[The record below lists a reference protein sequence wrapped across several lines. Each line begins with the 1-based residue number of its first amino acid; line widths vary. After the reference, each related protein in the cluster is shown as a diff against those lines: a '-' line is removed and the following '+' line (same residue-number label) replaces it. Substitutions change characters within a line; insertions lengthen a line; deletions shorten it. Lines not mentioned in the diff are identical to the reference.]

1 MINAN
6 IMKNGA
12 ATMLN
17 NCVFMGRIAQEL
29 ELKKTASNISVCSFT
44 LAVQR
49 SYKKEGEDYK
59 TDWIDCIAF
68 RNTADFISRCFRK
81 GELIAVTGEMQ
92 TRTYTDKSGNK
103 RKVTELIVEKAS
115 FCGSKK
121 SDTEKPS
128 DMQQGFQDIPEFTE
142 IDEHDLPF

>member
-1 MINAN
+1 
-6 IMKNGA
+6 
-12 ATMLN
+12 MLN

-29 ELKKTASNISVCSFT
+29 ELKKTTSNISVCSFT

-103 RKVTELIVEKAS
+103 RKATELIIEKAS